1 MDDLKIRFQN
11 EETQR
16 KVSNFISTID
26 PNSEICLWEPDG
38 DIEEGGDCEGT
49 WGMFI
54 EDCKS
59 DLWDLLVVEYKNA
72 HLFGYNIEMDFGEGT
87 IEKTFLKGNEYFLNK
102 EKISEGEYLL
112 EDKDGNPFPEKES
125 FWKN

>member
-1 MDDLKIRFQN
+1 
-11 EETQR
+11 
-16 KVSNFISTID
+16 
-26 PNSEICLWEPDG
+26 
-38 DIEEGGDCEGT
+38 
-49 WGMFI
+49 MFV
-54 EDCKS
+54 EDCKT
-59 DLWDLLVVEYKNA
+59 DLWDLLIEEYKNA

-87 IEKTFLKGNEYFLNK
+87 IEKSFLKGNEYFLNK